1 MEIKY
6 ALTELDDVALV
17 FERLLGDHRI
27 FSFHGNLGAGKTTLI
42 NAICKRLEVEDNVSS
57 PTFSIINQYF
67 SPKVGKVYHMDL
79 YRLGSVSEAIDAGVE
94 DAVLSGDICFVE
106 WSENAPSLF
115 EDALHCSIE
124 VAAGNLR
131 ILKIKL

>member
-17 FERLLGDHRI
+17 FEKLLSTHRI
-27 FSFHGNLGAGKTTLI
+27 FCFHGNLGAGKTTLI
-42 NAICKRLEVEDNVSS
+42 NAICKKLEVEDNVSS

-79 YRLGSVSEAIDAGVE
+79 YRVGSVSEAIDAGVE
-94 DAVLSGDICFVE
+94 DAVLSGDLCFVE
-106 WSENAPSLF
+106 WSENAPTLF
-115 EDALHCSIE
+115 EGALHCSIE
-124 VAAGNLR
+124 VTAGNLR